1 MQKFKFLIF
10 LIFFSQIS
18 LLADNLPQNIRENLG
33 IDEFKDESVNEIL
46 TQPLKENFAL
56 TPNGEYFFDNN
67 LSLFQ
72 KECLENNATACANL
86 SSEFQMGV
94 RLDLD
99 LNKALLLS
107 QKACRLG
114 RLNACVAVNN
124 IKFEFLKNLDEK
136 TYQSNL
142 EYFLDQNSSSA
153 LLKRISDLATKD
165 INKTFI
171 LAKKGCKE
179 GFEATCAGLSFMY
192 ARGQGVEKDLIKAKE
207 LSSKICEKNAK
218 FCFAQGWAELFS
230 KNDILARKLFYKS
243 CKAGYYSDC
252 DLAIDE
258 KFKNQAL
265 RLYLFK
271 IAQKHNQ
278 NQCQIS
284 DNKQSSACYKAFVI
298 SRNILKIQ
306 LQNLSKKMLFKI
318 LI

>member
-33 IDEFKDESVNEIL
+33 IDEFKDESIDEIL

-72 KECLENNATACANL
+72 KECLENNATACAEL
-86 SSEFQMGV
+86 SKEFRMGV

-99 LNKALLLS
+99 FNKALLLS
-107 QKACRLG
+107 QKACKLG
-114 RLNACVAVNN
+114 RLNACETINY
-124 IKFEFLKNLDEK
+124 IKFEYLKNLDEK

-142 EYFLDQNSSSA
+142 EYFLDKNSSVASIS
-153 LLKRISDLATKD
+153 RITQLYKKD
-165 INKTFI
+165 INSTI
-171 LAKKGCKE
+171 LLAKKGCEE
-179 GFEATCAGLSFMY
+179 GDDAICAPLAY
-192 ARGQGVEKDLIKAKE
+192 AYASGQGVEKDLIKAKE
-207 LSSKICEKNAK
+207 LSSKACQKDAK
-218 FCFAQGWAELFS
+218 LCFAQGWVELFS

-258 KFKNQAL
+258 KSKNQAL